1 MILLIISAFFCWL
14 IFHEISTAKGNF
26 DTFSKGYLLVTS
38 LLALAFA
45 WPSIKTWRFE
55 SYLSEKASI
64 VADKPGVEVKCNS
77 VFDSIFSGQGL
88 DNNLGTARIED
99 GKIFFENSWCYHFMD
114 YLDDPVAATGDKL
127 IAMHV
132 FTHEIMHARGERN
145 EAKTDCQAIQRNH
158 IVGELLDIPQR
169 VARKNA
175 QRYYLTIYPRHP
187 YASKDCVLGGLYD
200 EQLFDSIWE

>member
-1 MILLIISAFFCWL
+1 MILLVFSAFFCWL
-14 IFHEISTAKGNF
+14 FFREVFSKEGYF
-26 DTFSKGYLLVTS
+26 DTFSKGYLLGTA

-45 WPSIKTWRFE
+45 WPSIKTWRLE

-77 VFDSIFSGQGL
+77 VFDTILSGQAL
-88 DNNLGTARIED
+88 DNNLGTARID
-99 GKIFFENSWCYHFMD
+99 GGKIFFENSWCSHFLD

-132 FTHEIMHARGERN
+132 FTHEIMHVRGERN

-158 IVGELLDIPQR
+158 TVGELLDIPKR

-175 QRYYLTIYPRHP
+175 ERYYLTVYPRHP
-187 YASKDCVLGGLYD
+187 YASKECVVGGLYD
-200 EQLFDSIWE
+200 EKLSDSIWD